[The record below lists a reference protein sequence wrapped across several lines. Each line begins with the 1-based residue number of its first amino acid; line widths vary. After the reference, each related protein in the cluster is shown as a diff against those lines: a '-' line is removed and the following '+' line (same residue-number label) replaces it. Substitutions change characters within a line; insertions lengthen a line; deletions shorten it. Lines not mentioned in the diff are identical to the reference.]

1 MWILSLSYYHD
12 NGYFYRSK
20 VQIFKNKEDAEVAAN
35 EEMEMFTDEA
45 LEMIQLYKENKIICE
60 IYDRLDI
67 YEIENILSNDS
78 LDEEEK
84 IKKLTK
90 TCYCCFSILPIEL
103 NMDSDIVLEHSFP
116 L

>member
-1 MWILSLSYYHD
+1 MWVLSLSYYD
-12 NGYFYRSK
+12 DSGSFYRSK
-20 VQIFKNKEDAEVAAN
+20 FIIYKDKEKAEEEGNKEIEH
-35 EEMEMFTDEA
+35 FKDEA

-90 TCYCCFSILPIEL
+90 ICYCCFSILPIEL

-116 L
+116 P